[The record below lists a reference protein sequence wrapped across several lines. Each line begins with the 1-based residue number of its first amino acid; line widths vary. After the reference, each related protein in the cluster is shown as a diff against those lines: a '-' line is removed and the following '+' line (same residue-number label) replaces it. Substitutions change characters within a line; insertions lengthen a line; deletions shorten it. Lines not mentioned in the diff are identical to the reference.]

1 MPIAGPMALMK
12 VFLGEVALPDMAVEM
27 RLEYRLG
34 RRIEQGSEGDDIILE
49 GRKSYEFSVS
59 GKIRMDQLRLL
70 QKEVTRGEP
79 VFKSDFGDFKVA
91 VKAIHYRSDTG
102 EVSIELVEDID

>member
-1 MPIAGPMALMK
+1 MAGMK
-12 VFLGEVALPDMAVEM
+12 VCLGELTLPDMAVEM

-34 RRIEQGSEGDDIILE
+34 RRIEPGSEGDDIILE
-49 GRKSYEFSVS
+49 GRKSYEFTLG
-59 GKIRMDQLRLL
+59 GKLKMDQLRLL

-79 VFKSDFGDFKVA
+79 IFKSDFGEFKVA

-102 EVSIELVEDID
+102 EVSIELVEDVD

>member
-1 MPIAGPMALMK
+1 MAGMK
-12 VFLGEVALPDMAVEM
+12 VCLGEVTLADMAVEM

-49 GRKSYEFSVS
+49 GRKSYEFSLA
-59 GKIRMDQLRLL
+59 GRIKMEQLRLL

-79 VFKSDFGDFKVA
+79 LFRSDFGEFKVA
-91 VKAIHYRSDTG
+91 VKSIRYRSETG
-102 EVSIELVEDID
+102 EVAIELVEDVD

>member
-12 VFLGEVALPDMAVEM
+12 VILGELALADMTVEM

-49 GRKSYEFSVS
+49 GRKSYEFTVC
-59 GKIRMDQLRLL
+59 GRIKMDQLKLL
-70 QKEVTRGEP
+70 QKEVARGEP
-79 VFKSDFGDFKVA
+79 IFKSDFGEFKVA
-91 VKAIHYRSDTG
+91 VKAIHYLSDTG
-102 EVSIELVEDID
+102 ELSIELVEDID